1 MNRFSNLLDFVAN
14 LSTTDPKRLS
24 KADITNIKLYIDSDG
39 CTGVPD
45 FYKEEC
51 IKHDFYYRT
60 HHNFAGKLISREEAD
75 KLFLLG
81 IQAKSKFKKYSPM
94 AFWRYIGVRL
104 FGKSAWLEGN
114 SCH

>member
-1 MNRFSNLLDFVAN
+1 MDRFSNLADFIDS
-14 LSTTDPKRLS
+14 LSTSDPLKLT
-24 KADITNIKLYIDSDG
+24 KDDIKNIRLYIDSDG

-60 HHNFAGKLISREEAD
+60 HHGFDRKMMTKNEAD
-75 KLFLLG
+75 LAFMRG
-81 IQAKSKFKKYSPM
+81 IQAKSKFGKYSPM
-94 AFWRYIGVRL
+94 ALWRYLGVKL
-104 FGKSAWLEGN
+104 FGGSAWQGEK